1 MRRLALAALALAAM
15 PAVAQAQDTDV
26 GGNVPSTLE
35 LTLNDVS
42 LGRLPANGDD
52 LVARVRVTSTT
63 NRTALSAVDEDLGRS
78 PLEARIGSSVFQP
91 LDLSIDPLLA
101 VFRRPVANE
110 RATIRLRRRPGAR
123 VPSRSTVLITVS
135 PDGP

>member
-1 MRRLALAALALAAM
+1 MRKLVFAALALAAM
-15 PAVAQAQDTDV
+15 PAAAQAQDTDV
-26 GGNVPSTLE
+26 GGSVPSMLE

-42 LGRLPANGDD
+42 LGRLPANDD
-52 LVARVRVTSTT
+52 LIARVRVTSTT

-78 PLEARIGSSVFQP
+78 PLEARIGSSAFQP

-110 RATIRLRRRPGAR
+110 KATVRLRRRPGAR
-123 VPSRSTVLITVS
+123 VPSSTTVLITVS

>member
-1 MRRLALAALALAAM
+1 MRSLVLAALALAVM
-15 PAVAQAQDTDV
+15 PAVAQAQDSEV
-26 GGNVPSTLE
+26 GGNVPSMLE

-42 LGRLPANGDD
+42 LGRLPSQGD
-52 LVARVRVTSTT
+52 LTARVRVTSTT

-78 PLEARIGSSVFQP
+78 PIEARIGSTAFQP

>member
-1 MRRLALAALALAAM
+1 
-15 PAVAQAQDTDV
+15 
-26 GGNVPSTLE
+26 
-35 LTLNDVS
+35 
-42 LGRLPANGDD
+42 
-52 LVARVRVTSTT
+52 VTSTT
-63 NRTALSAVDEDLGRS
+63 DRTALSAVDEDLGRS
-78 PLEARIGSSVFQP
+78 PIEARIGSTAFQP

-123 VPSRSTVLITVS
+123 VPSTTTVLITVS

>member
-1 MRRLALAALALAAM
+1 VRRLALAALALAAM

-26 GGNVPSTLE
+26 GGNVPSMLE

-42 LGRLPANGDD
+42 LGRLPANGD

-123 VPSRSTVLITVS
+123 VPSSTTVLITVS

>member
-1 MRRLALAALALAAM
+1 MRSLVLAALALAVM
-15 PAVAQAQDTDV
+15 PAVAQAQDSEV
-26 GGNVPSTLE
+26 GGSVPSLLE

-42 LGRLPANGDD
+42 LGRLPSDGD
-52 LVARVRVTSTT
+52 LTARVRVTSTT

-78 PLEARIGSSVFQP
+78 PIEARIGSTAFQP

-123 VPSRSTVLITVS
+123 VPSTTTVLITVS

>member
-1 MRRLALAALALAAM
+1 MRALVLAALALAAM

-26 GGNVPSTLE
+26 GGSVLSMLE
-35 LTLNDVS
+35 LTLGDVS
-42 LGRLPANGDD
+42 LGRLPARGD
-52 LVARVRVTSTT
+52 LTTRVRVTSTT

-78 PLEARIGSSVFQP
+78 PIEARIGSTAFQP

-110 RATIRLRRRPGAR
+110 RATIRLRRRSGAR
-123 VPSRSTVLITVS
+123 VPSSTTVLITVS